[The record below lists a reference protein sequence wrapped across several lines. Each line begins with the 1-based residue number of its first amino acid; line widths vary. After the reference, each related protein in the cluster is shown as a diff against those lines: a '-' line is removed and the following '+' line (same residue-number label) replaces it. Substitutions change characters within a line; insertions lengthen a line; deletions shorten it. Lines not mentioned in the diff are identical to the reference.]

1 MDHYYNSAV
10 NFGGTFLVAD
20 LTTIIACITKPVAII
35 VEQRQP
41 LSPTMSPVCHKT
53 RHRCTVNAIRILE
66 SSHVQEKLVIFIIG
80 LAILPQ

>member
-20 LTTIIACITKPVAII
+20 LTTIIACITII

-53 RHRCTVNAIRILE
+53 SHRCTVNAIRILE
-66 SSHVQEKLVIFIIG
+66 SSHVQEKLVI
-80 LAILPQ
+80 L